1 MEQHPIPRQITTFEF
16 KLIGFMTLK
25 QFIYLVV
32 FLPIA
37 YIVIRIFPIP
47 VINFLLGAAVAG
59 FGVALAFLPVN
70 DRPFDIFLKNL
81 YKRVTSPTQ
90 YIYKKGNE
98 AAYFFADSSPMADP
112 QKASAHLESQQK
124 LSQYLQQKSN
134 GRAVDESK
142 INQIKQNLSEIL
154 NAPQEAVVE
163 KEIIDEELNSPITP
177 AADKVKPFMV
187 GIVKNNKQ
195 MPLPGVLLYI
205 KDEKDMPLRLLK
217 TNPHGVFATYSSL
230 PPGEYRVE
238 VKDPKDTF
246 FFDTMKI
253 QLDKNNPRPLEI
265 YSRELL

>member
-25 QFIYLVV
+25 QFIYLAV

-37 YIVIRIFPIP
+37 YIVARIFPIP
-47 VINFLLGAAVAG
+47 VLNLLLGAAVGG
-59 FGVALAFLPVN
+59 FGIALAFLPVN
-70 DRPFDIFLKNL
+70 ERPLDVFLKNL
-81 YKRVTSPTQ
+81 YKRITSPTQ
-90 YIYKKGNE
+90 YIYKKKNE
-98 AAYFFADSSPMADP
+98 AAYFFADSSSMADP

-124 LSQYLQQKSN
+124 LSQYLQQTNK
-134 GRAVDESK
+134 AQADDESK
-142 INQIKQNLSEIL
+142 LNQTKQSLSSIL
-154 NAPQEAVVE
+154 NTPQE
-163 KEIIDEELNSPITP
+163 SRTPTTP
-177 AADKVKPFMV
+177 ATEKVKPFIAGV
-187 GIVKNNKQ
+187 VKNNKQ

-205 KDEKDMPLRLLK
+205 KDEKDTPLRLLK

-238 VKDPKDTF
+238 IKDPKDTF